1 MAYATRLLTTA
12 VLSLGLALPAMAEDA
27 PTADTVVASV
37 NGKSI
42 TLGAM
47 IAARA
52 ALPEQ
57 YQSLQPDVLFKGLLD
72 QLVQQSVLSQSIEGS
87 LTKTQTLQLE
97 NETRGYLSNLA
108 IQQAAAN
115 VVTDESVKAAY
126 DARFK
131 DFKPQTEYHAAH
143 ILVDSEEKAN
153 DLKKQLEGG
162 AKFDELAKANSTDTG
177 SGANGG
183 DLGWFGTGMMVK
195 PFEDA
200 VIAAPV
206 GKVVGP
212 VKSDF
217 GYHLILVSETRPS
230 QQPSLEDLREELSG
244 EIQQKAV
251 EAKVDELTKAAKIE
265 KPGEKL
271 DPALLTKTDLLDK

>member
-1 MAYATRLLTTA
+1 MAYATRLLTSA

-27 PTADTVVASV
+27 PTADTIVASV

-72 QLVQQSVLSQSIEGS
+72 QLVQQTILSQSIEGT

-131 DFKPQTEYHAAH
+131 DFKPQTEYRAAH

-200 VIAAPV
+200 VIAAPI

-244 EIQQKAV
+244 AIQQKAV
-251 EAKVDELTKAAKIE
+251 EAKIDELTKAAKIE